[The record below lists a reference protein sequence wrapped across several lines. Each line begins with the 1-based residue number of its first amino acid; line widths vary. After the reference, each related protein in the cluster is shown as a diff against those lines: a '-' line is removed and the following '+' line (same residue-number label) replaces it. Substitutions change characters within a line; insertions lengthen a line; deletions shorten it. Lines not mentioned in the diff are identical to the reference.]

1 MNYIFN
7 RLIDVLNLFSLNES
21 SSVLQYFSAVF
32 RFFGV
37 LIRGWFPFRQII
49 LALLPILL
57 MLTSYCSQA
66 LTAKTRNVINGHA
79 PYLTFDGGY
88 TRATNTDELLGITL
102 SDGTIITRA
111 TNNSS
116 ASNPIELPNAGE
128 TFADIGTFM
137 PTDIN
142 ADRVEI
148 GTLISPPYN
157 YAGDDD
163 GDGDFSIGE
172 ASFYFTIYDRNNNR
186 VARNETLNICNA
198 PYRVKVSTEG
208 GGNLS
213 TYNGVP
219 NRTFYGIGRATYY
232 IKPKGEEEPRVCF
245 ARPDVTYS
253 KGIYAGPSSEWDVYS
268 GFIPQ
273 STNSSSY
280 HRNFP
285 TTGANNLYFDLLI
298 QNSGPLNWGDPITQ
312 GGITVTMTPDV
323 TGETVRVTLT
333 GPVAKPE
340 QLVVNPSKQVDKPTL
355 PQTFELVG
363 RDNSGQAVV
372 KYGFELKQWFVNR
385 GNVDVWYD
393 SGNNHTLWC
402 NNIGYRLSSIA
413 DLTNAVYGDYIG
425 ATPSSPGNYYQRR
438 IGAGLFT
445 EWGVMSN
452 YAGAN
457 FNYEYAGSKQ
467 GYYFTKDG
475 RGVNQ
480 GGGSLGSLF
489 RFYGVCVSP

>member
-1 MNYIFN
+1 
-7 RLIDVLNLFSLNES
+7 
-21 SSVLQYFSAVF
+21 
-32 RFFGV
+32 
-37 LIRGWFPFRQII
+37 
-49 LALLPILL
+49 

-66 LTAKTRNVINGHA
+66 LTATTRNVINGHA
-79 PYLTFDGGY
+79 PYLTFDGGH

-128 TFADIGTFM
+128 TFADISMIM

-142 ADRVEI
+142 GGRVDFS
-148 GTLISPPYN
+148 TLISPPYN

-163 GDGDFSIGE
+163 GDGDFSIGGGV
-172 ASFYFTIYDRNNNR
+172 FYFTIYDRNNNR
-186 VARNETLNICNA
+186 VVARNEILNICDA
-198 PYRVKVSTEG
+198 PYRVELRASMGWG
-208 GGNLS
+208 GTSLI
-213 TYNGVP
+213 TRNGVP
-219 NRTFYGIGRATYY
+219 NKTVYNNGTATYY
-232 IKPKGEEEPRVCF
+232 IKPKGEEGPRVCF

-253 KGIYAGPSSEWDVYS
+253 KDKYAGPSSEWDVYY

-298 QNSGPLNWGDPITQ
+298 QNSGPLKWGDPITQ

-333 GPVAKPE
+333 GPVAEPE

-385 GNVDVWYD
+385 GSFSESRSD
-393 SGNNHTLWC
+393 SKHLLWC

-425 ATPSSPGNYYQRR
+425 ATPSSPGNHYQRR

-445 EWGVMSN
+445 EWGYMRS

-457 FNYEYAGSKQ
+457 FQSAYYRAKGGTGIIRDVNSVSGNLRNGEEEYS
-467 GYYFTKDG
+467 
-475 RGVNQ
+475 
-480 GGGSLGSLF
+480 
-489 RFYGVCVSP
+489 FYGVCVSP

>member
-1 MNYIFN
+1 
-7 RLIDVLNLFSLNES
+7 
-21 SSVLQYFSAVF
+21 
-32 RFFGV
+32 
-37 LIRGWFPFRQII
+37 
-49 LALLPILL
+49 

-66 LTAKTRNVINGHA
+66 LTATTRNVIKGHA
-79 PYLTFDGGY
+79 PYLTFDGGH
-88 TRATNTDELLGITL
+88 TRVTNFDELLGITL

-128 TFADIGTFM
+128 TFADISMIM

-142 ADRVEI
+142 GNSVNI
-148 GTLISPPYN
+148 STLIRPPYN
-157 YAGDDD
+157 YVGDDD
-163 GDGDFSIGE
+163 GDDDFSIAG
-172 ASFYFTIYDRNNNR
+172 ATGYYFTLSIYDRHNNP
-186 VARNETLNICNA
+186 VARNETLNICKA
-198 PYRVKVSTEG
+198 PYRVVLIGRKPD
-208 GGNLS
+208 GNADPIIRL
-213 TYNGVP
+213 TTRYGVP
-219 NRTFYGIGRATYY
+219 RESRISVRIGSSPTTYY
-232 IKPKGEEEPRVCF
+232 IKPKAEGEPRVCF
-245 ARPDVTYS
+245 AKPNMTYS
-253 KGIYAGPSSEWDVYS
+253 KDKYAGPSSEWDVYY

-298 QNSGPLNWGDPITQ
+298 VNSSPLNWGDPITQ

-333 GPVAKPE
+333 GPFAKPE
-340 QLVVNPSKQVDKPTL
+340 QLAQNNSEQVDKPTL

-385 GNVDVWYD
+385 RSSSVSS
-393 SGNNHTLWC
+393 SGHALWC
-402 NNIGYRLSSIA
+402 DNIGYRLSSMA
-413 DLTNAVYGDYIG
+413 DLTNAVNGRNIG

-445 EWGVMSN
+445 EWGVMST
-452 YAGAN
+452 YTGAN

-467 GYYFTKDG
+467 GYYSTKNGDY
-475 RGVNQ
+475 VNQ
-480 GGGSLGSLF
+480 YSGDLRNGREAY

>member
-1 MNYIFN
+1 
-7 RLIDVLNLFSLNES
+7 
-21 SSVLQYFSAVF
+21 
-32 RFFGV
+32 
-37 LIRGWFPFRQII
+37 
-49 LALLPILL
+49 
-57 MLTSYCSQA
+57 MLTSYYSQA

-79 PYLTFDGGY
+79 PYLTFDGGH
-88 TRATNTDELLGITL
+88 TRATNTDELLVITL

-128 TFADIGTFM
+128 TFADIGMFI

-142 ADRVEI
+142 GGRVDFS
-148 GTLISPPYN
+148 TLISPPYN

-198 PYRVKVSTEG
+198 PYRVELRTISRYSTRYG
-208 GGNLS
+208 LTTRSG
-213 TYNGVP
+213 GVP
-219 NRTFYGIGRATYY
+219 GAAIYNNGRATYY
-232 IKPKGEEEPRVCF
+232 IKPKGEEGPRVCF
-245 ARPDVTYS
+245 ARPNMGYS
-253 KGIYAGPSSEWDVYS
+253 KDRYAGPSSEWDVYS

-273 STNSSSY
+273 STY

-298 QNSGPLNWGDPITQ
+298 GNSGPLNWGDPITQ

-323 TGETVRVTLT
+323 TGEKVRVTLT
-333 GPVAKPE
+333 GPVAKLDQIAQNNSE
-340 QLVVNPSKQVDKPTL
+340 QVDKPTL

-385 GNVDVWYD
+385 RHSYKSQYNVSNY
-393 SGNNHTLWC
+393 HTLWC

-445 EWGVMSN
+445 EWGYMST
-452 YAGAN
+452 YTGAN
-457 FNYEYAGSKQ
+457 FQRYSTGDGNYLTTNEGNSV
-467 GYYFTKDG
+467 
-475 RGVNQ
+475 GVNPND
-480 GGGSLGSLF
+480 GNVRSGSS
-489 RFYGVCVSP
+489 RTHCVCVSP

>member
-1 MNYIFN
+1 
-7 RLIDVLNLFSLNES
+7 
-21 SSVLQYFSAVF
+21 
-32 RFFGV
+32 
-37 LIRGWFPFRQII
+37 
-49 LALLPILL
+49 

-79 PYLTFDGGY
+79 PYLTFDGGH

-128 TFADIGTFM
+128 TFADIGMFM

-142 ADRVEI
+142 DDWVD
-148 GTLISPPYN
+148 ISKFVSSSPYN
-157 YAGDDD
+157 YGADDD
-163 GDGDFSIGE
+163 GDGNFVLLNGNNNKID
-172 ASFYFTIYDRNNNR
+172 SFYFNLKIYDRNNHR

-198 PYRVKVSTEG
+198 PYRVE
-208 GGNLS
+208 LS
-213 TYNGVP
+213 TSSHLSIGHVLTTRNGVP
-219 NRTFYGIGRATYY
+219 NRTLYGTGRADYY
-232 IKPKGEEEPRVCF
+232 IKPKGEEGPRVCF
-245 ARPDVTYS
+245 AKPDMTYS
-253 KGIYAGPSSEWDVYS
+253 KDRYAGPSSEWDVYR

-280 HRNFP
+280 HQNFP

-298 QNSGPLNWGDPITQ
+298 VNSGPLNWGDPITQ

-333 GPVAKPE
+333 GPVAKSE
-340 QLVVNPSKQVDKPTL
+340 QLAQNNSEQVDKPTL

-385 GNVDVWYD
+385 GNVYE
-393 SGNNHTLWC
+393 SRYGSNNHTLWC
-402 NNIGYRLSSIA
+402 DNIGYRLSSIA
-413 DLTNAVYGDYIG
+413 DLTNAVNRDYIG
-425 ATPSSPGNYYQRR
+425 ATPSSPGNHYQRR

-445 EWGVMSN
+445 EWGVMST

-457 FNYEYAGSKQ
+457 FKSEYASRNE
-467 GYYFTKDG
+467 GYYSTKREKGIAKEYVSQGSG
-475 RGVNQ
+475 RLRN
-480 GGGSLGSLF
+480 GSEAYS
-489 RFYGVCVSP
+489 FYGVCVSP

>member
-1 MNYIFN
+1 
-7 RLIDVLNLFSLNES
+7 
-21 SSVLQYFSAVF
+21 
-32 RFFGV
+32 
-37 LIRGWFPFRQII
+37 
-49 LALLPILL
+49 

-66 LTAKTRNVINGHA
+66 LTATTRNVINGHA

-116 ASNPIELPNAGE
+116 ASNPIELPNAGG
-128 TFADIGTFM
+128 TFADIGMIM
-137 PTDIN
+137 PTDIYAN
-142 ADRVEI
+142 EVSIDA
-148 GTLISPPYN
+148 LIRPPYN

-163 GDGDFSIGE
+163 GDGDFSIAGM
-172 ASFYFTIYDRNNNR
+172 SFRFSLYIYDRNNHS

-198 PYRVKVSTEG
+198 PYRVETRVSSYYSDGARLYTRV
-208 GGNLS
+208 
-213 TYNGVP
+213 GVP
-219 NRTFYGIGRATYY
+219 NTVRYEPGRATYY
-232 IKPKGEEEPRVCF
+232 IKPKGEEGPRVCF

-253 KGIYAGPSSEWDVYS
+253 KDRYAGPSSEWDVYS

-298 QNSGPLNWGDPITQ
+298 ENSGPLNWGDPITQ

-385 GNVDVWYD
+385 GNIYE
-393 SGNNHTLWC
+393 SNTNNPTLWC

-445 EWGVMSN
+445 EWGVVSN

-457 FNYEYAGSKQ
+457 FEKK
-467 GYYFTKDG
+467 GYYFAKG
-475 RGVNQ
+475 RRGVSQ
-480 GGGSLGSLF
+480 SGVVSSSIYLYPYS
-489 RFYGVCVSP
+489 VCVSP